1 MQIDGNPLDPRP
13 YSLTGSVIKPKKQ
26 KFMKKITAAI
36 TLLSILLLH
45 ISVSRAD
52 EIPQSGSQDRQDG
65 PRENTVIEPE
75 IRPFQ
80 LSLVPFIGTEGAYA
94 AENI

>member
-1 MQIDGNPLDPRP
+1 
-13 YSLTGSVIKPKKQ
+13 
-26 KFMKKITAAI
+26 MKKITAAI